1 MIHSGNFRLFDE
13 SKKEKPSENSSA
25 EPRRRISN
33 LTFYTVITCVVVVV
47 ISACVRLFS
56 PAPAAKRTA
65 DAAAEKP
72 LTVYYEKVIQAPDNV
87 FRFSMQLENG
97 GATFILD
104 DIKSQRHVERTEK
117 ELGKTSLDVL
127 RGQLESSGVRTM
139 TPPAAPRSREL
150 INRRLVIADTSGV
163 TDLRLAGQFLPMEF
177 EKAEAAVNALA
188 EQYGLQTIALT
199 AEELKSQAEASF
211 VKAEQLFADREAL
224 PSNLRD
230 AIARYRLT
238 VSYLDQFSPH
248 PAMWDRARRRLAEA
262 QQLRERKLNALNAE
276 VARLAALK
284 DYAKLRL
291 VYQEVMELMD
301 VGSVPYDKARRGLFA
316 VDNALRGKLK

>member
-1 MIHSGNFRLFDE
+1 MI
-13 SKKEKPSENSSA
+13 
-25 EPRRRISN
+25 
-33 LTFYTVITCVVVVV
+33 VCVVVVV
-47 ISACVRLFS
+47 ISACIRLFS
-56 PAPAAKRTA
+56 PAPAAKNA
-65 DAAAEKP
+65 ANAAAAEKP

-87 FRFSMQLENG
+87 FRFTMLLENG
-97 GATFILD
+97 GATFLLD
-104 DIKSQRHVERTEK
+104 DIKSMRHVERTEK
-117 ELGKTSLDVL
+117 EIGKSNLDVL
-127 RGQLESSGVRTM
+127 RGQLESSGIWTM
-139 TPPAAPRSREL
+139 ARPAAPRSREL
-150 INRRLVIADTSGV
+150 VNRRLVIAEPTRVADIRV
-163 TDLRLAGQFLPMEF
+163 AGQFLPMEF
-177 EKAEAAVNALA
+177 EKAEAAINALA

-284 DYAKLRL
+284 DYGKLRL
-291 VYQEVMELMD
+291 VYQEVMELVD

>member
-1 MIHSGNFRLFDE
+1 M
-13 SKKEKPSENSSA
+13 
-25 EPRRRISN
+25 
-33 LTFYTVITCVVVVV
+33 
-47 ISACVRLFS
+47 
-56 PAPAAKRTA
+56 
-65 DAAAEKP
+65 
-72 LTVYYEKVIQAPDNV
+72 
-87 FRFSMQLENG
+87 FRFTMLLENG
-97 GATFILD
+97 GATFLLD
-104 DIKSQRHVERTEK
+104 DIKSMRHVERTEK
-117 ELGKTSLDVL
+117 EIGKSNLDVL
-127 RGQLESSGVRTM
+127 RGQLESSGIWTM
-139 TPPAAPRSREL
+139 ARPAAPRSREL
-150 INRRLVIADTSGV
+150 VNRRLVIAEPARVADIRV
-163 TDLRLAGQFLPMEF
+163 AGQFLPMEF
-177 EKAEAAVNALA
+177 EKAEAAINALA

-238 VSYLDQFSPH
+238 VNYLDQFSPH

-284 DYAKLRL
+284 DYGKLRL
-291 VYQEVMELMD
+291 VYQEVMELVD